1 MNLYEIDRE
10 ILGCVD
16 METGEIIDDGRL
28 DRLQM
33 EKEKKIENIAC
44 WYKNLKA
51 EEGAIDS
58 EIKNLNAR
66 KVAAGNQAERLKE
79 YLSGY
84 LDGEKFKTARISIS
98 YRKSESVVIED
109 TSNIP
114 TEYLV
119 TKEPEPSKTKI
130 KEAIKGGLTV
140 PGAHIEQKQNI
151 QIK

>member
-1 MNLYEIDRE
+1 MNLYEIDTE

-66 KVAAGNQAERLKE
+66 SSR
-79 YLSGY
+79 
-84 LDGEKFKTARISIS
+84 R
-98 YRKSESVVIED
+98 
-109 TSNIP
+109 
-114 TEYLV
+114 
-119 TKEPEPSKTKI
+119 
-130 KEAIKGGLTV
+130 
-140 PGAHIEQKQNI
+140 
-151 QIK
+151 

>member
-1 MNLYEIDRE
+1 MNLYEIDTE

-66 KVAAGNQAERLKE
+66 KVAV
-79 YLSGY
+79 
-84 LDGEKFKTARISIS
+84 TAC
-98 YRKSESVVIED
+98 EGCVD
-109 TSNIP
+109 
-114 TEYLV
+114 
-119 TKEPEPSKTKI
+119 
-130 KEAIKGGLTV
+130 
-140 PGAHIEQKQNI
+140 
-151 QIK
+151 

>member
-1 MNLYEIDRE
+1 MNLYEIDTE

-109 TSNIP
+109 TSIS
-114 TEYLV
+114 L
-119 TKEPEPSKTKI
+119 
-130 KEAIKGGLTV
+130 
-140 PGAHIEQKQNI
+140 QNTLLPRSRNRA
-151 QIK
+151 KPKLKKP